1 MNCIIVDDDQMSCK
15 VLETFVSKSPAL
27 ALTGAFSDSIS
38 ARNFLMEKTDVDL
51 IFLDIEMPEMNGFDF
66 LSSLQN
72 PPNVIVVSAS
82 ESHAYKAFDFNVI
95 DYLLK
100 PVTYSRFCKAV
111 EKMIRYNQMRIPPS
125 AAGEEEIFIK
135 KGSSL
140 VRLKL
145 KEIFY
150 IEALE
155 NYVNVMTL
163 NEKYTIHFTMR
174 AIESQLPPS
183 LFIRIH
189 RSYMVNK
196 SAIRSIS
203 ENSLII
209 TMGESTRTFP
219 VGKSF
224 REAILNDINIMMR

>member
-1 MNCIIVDDDQMSCK
+1 MNCIVVDDDPMSCK
-15 VLETFVSKSPAL
+15 VLETFISKSPSL
-27 ALTGAFSDSIS
+27 ALTGVFSDSIS
-38 ARNFLMEKTDVDL
+38 ARNLLMSGVDVDL
-51 IFLDIEMPEMNGFDF
+51 IFLDIEMPEMDGFDF

-72 PPNVIVVSAS
+72 PPSIIVVSGS
-82 ESHAYKAFDFNVI
+82 ESHAYRAFDFNAV

-111 EKMIRYNQMRIPPS
+111 EKMMRYHTSRTSP
-125 AAGEEEIFIK
+125 AVAGEEEIFIK
-135 KGSSL
+135 KASSL

-145 KEIFY
+145 KEILF

-163 NEKYTIHFTMR
+163 DEKYTIHFTMR
-174 AIESQLPPS
+174 AIESQLPSS

-203 ENSLII
+203 ESSLVI
-209 TMGESTRTFP
+209 TMGDTTRTLP

-224 REAILNDINIMMR
+224 REAILNDINVMVR

>member
-1 MNCIIVDDDQMSCK
+1 MNCIIVDDDPMSCK
-15 VLETFVSKSPAL
+15 ILETFVNKSPSLGL
-27 ALTGAFSDSIS
+27 AGVYSDSIS
-38 ARNFLMEKTDVDL
+38 ARNSLMSKSDVDL
-51 IFLDIEMPEMNGFDF
+51 IFLDIEMPEMDGFDF

-72 PPNVIVVSAS
+72 PPSIIVVSAS
-82 ESHAYKAFDFNVI
+82 ESHAFRAFDYNAV

-100 PVTYSRFCKAV
+100 PVSYSRFCKAV
-111 EKMIRYNQMRIPPS
+111 EKMMRYHSSRQSPV

-135 KGSSL
+135 KASSL

-145 KEIFY
+145 KDILY

-163 NEKYTIHFTMR
+163 DEKYTIHFTMR
-174 AIESQLPPS
+174 AIETQLPSS

-196 SAIRSIS
+196 SVIRSIS
-203 ENSLII
+203 ESSLVI
-209 TMGESTRTFP
+209 TMGDTTRTLP

-224 REAILNDINIMMR
+224 REAILNDINVMVR